1 MPLEQFYLK
10 LELHWRC
17 LTTNFLLSMGNKL
30 VFLVKMVTHRKRLS
44 TLRLF
49 GLANKNTRGPVTFE
63 VQIKK

>member
-30 VFLVKMVTHRKRLS
+30 VFLVKMVTHRRRS
-44 TLRLF
+44 I
-49 GLANKNTRGPVTFE
+49 N
-63 VQIKK
+63 IKTVWFSK